1 VSFRRRDDHAKV
13 VAPEKQGPP
22 QHNAHV
28 LDYCWQPQHN
38 AHVTAYDDFRQG
50 VRGRAL
56 YGEEVVD
63 KFIDLSLRLIWLRP
77 QQPKPVAEMVASTEG
92 EEIVANVIEPK
103 GKLITVND
111 WAKAKGLTLSI
122 SQATEVGMRA
132 AKLYE
137 AKYGMPPSQT
147 PSWKGLRFS
156 AYVRDMRRPWK
167 DKGTSYLPQHLLNR
181 VGEYPKAI
189 IERAWRMVQA
199 IEKAR

>member
-1 VSFRRRDDHAKV
+1 MDDLKNDPHHSDEPA
-13 VAPEKQGPP
+13 
-22 QHNAHV
+22 
-28 LDYCWQPQHN
+28 LDYWEGQQ
-38 AHVTAYDDFRQG
+38 
-50 VRGRAL
+50 
-56 YGEEVVD
+56 D
-63 KFIDLSLRLIWLRP
+63 KLQALSLKLLFLRP
-77 QQPKPVAEMVASTEG
+77 KLADGVGDIDAT
-92 EEIVANVIEPK
+92 NPK

-122 SQATEVGMRA
+122 SQATELGMRA

-147 PSWKGLRFS
+147 PSWKGPRFS